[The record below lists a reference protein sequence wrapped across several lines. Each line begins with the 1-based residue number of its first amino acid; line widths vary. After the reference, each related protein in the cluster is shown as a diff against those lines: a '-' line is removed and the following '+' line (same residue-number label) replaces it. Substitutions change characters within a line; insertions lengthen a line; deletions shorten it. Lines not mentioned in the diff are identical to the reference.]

1 MVAPIIPTMPAGIPL
16 AALTTIDFQKLR
28 SDDADEKQKLWQ
40 AATEAGF
47 FYLNYENMP
56 EFEDLAA
63 TVNGI
68 YKLEH
73 ELFDLPD
80 EFKMNYD
87 VDKQGTMKLS
97 GYKPIGR
104 NIGGL
109 PGNRDGHESW
119 AVRITLPSPSPQSNP
134 PLRSPK
140 TPSST
145 STPPNTHTHL
155 SYPPTSPLVQTFM
168 HHAQTLTKTIYTT
181 LSTQLNLP
189 NPSRLEHS
197 HRPTHPSPCI
207 LRLLKVH
214 AQPLSERGIV
224 HTPHTDI
231 GSLTVLFSN
240 EPGLQILSPNPTA
253 AADRVSD
260 WEFVAPPRKLRY
272 C

>member
-119 AVRITLPSPSPQSNP
+119 AIPKNAIFNLNPTQYAYP
-134 PLRSPK
+134 PLL
-140 TPSST
+140 SS
-145 STPPNTHTHL
+145 HL
-155 SYPPTSPLVQTFM
+155 PLRPEMGTKVRVMGESDEEEEVLIEEWIGRKFGVLRKETFRRGEEWV
-168 HHAQTLTKTIYTT
+168 LTGRKG
-181 LSTQLNLP
+181 
-189 NPSRLEHS
+189 
-197 HRPTHPSPCI
+197 
-207 LRLLKVH
+207 KG
-214 AQPLSERGIV
+214 GIA
-224 HTPHTDI
+224 T
-231 GSLTVLFSN
+231 
-240 EPGLQILSPNPTA
+240 
-253 AADRVSD
+253 
-260 WEFVAPPRKLRY
+260 
-272 C
+272 